1 MKPYFIKV
9 GYFLIFIFAIL
20 NFLGLKQTEFE
31 IRQLDSTA
39 RILTTHAEA
48 IQAAQEQ
55 PTLNAAAAAA
65 LTRADTQIAIASFSN
80 ENVAGEA
87 KRLASLCN
95 ANIKEKSITASVS
108 NDAVLEEMAR
118 RPNMYGR
125 LVIPSVGVN
134 VALFAAETAKTLEPE
149 LNFTVTKSGIVPDD
163 GSYVP
168 VTLGDVT
175 VCIPVAAAGQGGCT
189 VTYCSGNST
198 AAIGDYKIA
207 LVEGNTE
214 DSVVTF
220 QNDDK
225 EILSGTRTM
234 GEGLTLTVAAEAE
247 EGQETEQEAVIEKL
261 LADAVITDTAP
272 ATTVFGETVKD
283 DVVIE
288 ADDGYLQLQ
297 LNDNTVLVSTFSFN
311 YDKTVFSKTLNLP
324 GGLTVRYGNVQDKE
338 TGYIPFV
345 STVNNRN
352 IKILA
357 TSVKALQGFF
367 QG

>member
-134 VALFAAETAKTLEPE
+134 VALFAVVSQAAADAQDSAAYFPFKNYMLVADHWNQGFWKIKRCSVGTKAYIIAELRYKRLH
-149 LNFTVTKSGIVPDD
+149 VPA
-163 GSYVP
+163 S
-168 VTLGDVT
+168 
-175 VCIPVAAAGQGGCT
+175 VAA
-189 VTYCSGNST
+189 
-198 AAIGDYKIA
+198 
-207 LVEGNTE
+207 
-214 DSVVTF
+214 
-220 QNDDK
+220 
-225 EILSGTRTM
+225 
-234 GEGLTLTVAAEAE
+234 
-247 EGQETEQEAVIEKL
+247 
-261 LADAVITDTAP
+261 
-272 ATTVFGETVKD
+272 
-283 DVVIE
+283 
-288 ADDGYLQLQ
+288 
-297 LNDNTVLVSTFSFN
+297 
-311 YDKTVFSKTLNLP
+311 
-324 GGLTVRYGNVQDKE
+324 
-338 TGYIPFV
+338 
-345 STVNNRN
+345 
-352 IKILA
+352 
-357 TSVKALQGFF
+357 
-367 QG
+367 